1 MAAGTIGP
9 SVFPLKVEILV
20 SFPHNTE
27 LVFRIFDRKFA
38 HLALEPAHLDT
49 FLNGVTADEP
59 PTYKHFNDATYP
71 PLAQVTVKEEA
82 TSFDLGNVL
91 FPEGDGKTYRAYLT
105 VEGGT
110 FAVPF

>member
-1 MAAGTIGP
+1 MAAGTIGS

-59 PTYKHFNDATYP
+59 PTYKHFNDATILRLRKLLSKRKVP
-71 PLAQVTVKEEA
+71 ILTWA
-82 TSFDLGNVL
+82 TCSFRKAMERHTELI
-91 FPEGDGKTYRAYLT
+91 
-105 VEGGT
+105 
-110 FAVPF
+110 